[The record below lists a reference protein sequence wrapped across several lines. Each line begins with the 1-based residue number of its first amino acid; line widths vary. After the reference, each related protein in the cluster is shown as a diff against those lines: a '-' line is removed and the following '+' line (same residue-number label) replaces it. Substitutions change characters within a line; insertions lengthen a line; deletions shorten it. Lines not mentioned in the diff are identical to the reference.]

1 VAAAD
6 ADVNV
11 PLASEEEEEEKTD
24 SIIER
29 RLDELELELGGSREA
44 RAGDAPRFAFACG
57 DWSIATARVAC
68 VLNFSLS
75 ELPSDATCSNFS
87 ATAGCRI
94 AVCTSDT
101 TESNALFTEFWFVL
115 RFRFAV

>member
-1 VAAAD
+1 MSVPAAA
-6 ADVNV
+6 A
-11 PLASEEEEEEKTD
+11 LASEETD

-29 RLDELELELGGSREA
+29 RLELGGSREA
-44 RAGDAPRFAFACG
+44 RAGDVRFACG

-68 VLNFSLS
+68 VLSFSLS

-94 AVCTSDT
+94 AVCMSDT
-101 TESNALFTEFWFVL
+101 TESNALFTEFWFWLKFGV
-115 RFRFAV
+115 